1 MRCLLAFPGIRI
13 LAFSNGLISLLF
25 APLFAQS
32 SNSPAPS
39 VTLPDGPVTARG
51 GMVATQEAHATRA
64 ALKVLAEGGN
74 AVDAAVTAGFTLA
87 VTLPRAGNLGGG
99 GFMLIHLADENR
111 QIALDYREK
120 APSAAHREMFLTERG
135 APDPRRSRYTRLAS
149 GVPGTVRGLAHALRH
164 YGSISIRRA
173 LAPAIKL
180 AAGGFVVGQDLH
192 DSLKSCA
199 DDLRADRGAREIFL
213 DANGKVW
220 PVGSTLIQKDLA
232 QSLCLLAEKG
242 PAAFYLGDIA
252 TAIDRDM
259 RAHGGLITRRDLADY
274 RVVERA
280 PIKGFYRGW
289 KIVSMPPPSSGGI
302 HLIQMLNI
310 MSHFPMGEYG
320 SNSDQTIHVMAESM
334 RRAYADRSRYLGD
347 PDFSELPIAQLTSKN
362 YGQKLAEGINP
373 ERITP
378 SSQIDPGLGPLPP
391 PESSETTHF
400 SVIDK
405 EGNAVSN
412 TYTLNFSYGSRIV
425 IPGTG
430 ILLNNEMDDFSAK
443 PGTPNA
449 YGLIGGRRNA
459 IEPGKRMLSSMTPT
473 ILLGEDDTVV
483 ATGSPGGSR
492 IINIVLQIVSNIIDH
507 GMNVAEATQT
517 TRFHHQWLPDELL
530 VETGLEAK
538 TENLL
543 VKRGHG
549 IRTTSPIGSTQTVM
563 KRNGIFLGASDP
575 RIVGALTLGLP
586 GKTFPDSDILPRQ

>member
-1 MRCLLAFPGIRI
+1 MRSLLFFTRIRI
-13 LAFSNGLISLLF
+13 LAFLPGAISLF
-25 APLFAQS
+25 FVPLVAQNTNTS
-32 SNSPAPS
+32 TPETPSPRQ
-39 VTLPDGPVTARG
+39 PVKGQR

-64 ALKVLAEGGN
+64 ALQVLAEGGN

-99 GFMLIHLADENR
+99 GFMLIHLAEENR

-120 APSAAHREMFLTERG
+120 APSAAKRDMFLTKGG
-135 APDPRRSRYTRLAS
+135 APDPRLSRYTRLAS

-180 AAGGFVVGQDLH
+180 AEDGFVVGQALH

-199 DDLRADRGAREIFL
+199 NDLHADKEARSIFL
-213 DANGKVW
+213 NANGKAW
-220 PVGSTLIQKDLA
+220 PVGSTLVQKDLA
-232 QSLCLLAEKG
+232 RSLRLLSEQG

-259 RAHGGLITRRDLADY
+259 RAHGGLVSRKDLADY
-274 RVVERA
+274 RAIERM
-280 PIKGFYRGW
+280 PIQGHYRGW
-289 KIVSMPPPSSGGI
+289 KIMSMPPPSSGGI

-310 MSHFPMGEYG
+310 MAHFPIGEYG
-320 SNSDQTIHVMAESM
+320 SNSDRTIHVITEAMK
-334 RRAYADRSRYLGD
+334 RAYADRSRYLGD
-347 PDFSELPIAQLTSKN
+347 PDFSEIPVSQLISRN
-362 YGQKLAEGINP
+362 YGQKLAR
-373 ERITP
+373 RITLGPATP
-378 SSQIDPGLGPLPP
+378 SSQIAPGLGPLPP
-391 PESSETTHF
+391 PESNETTHF
-400 SVIDK
+400 SVIDE

-473 ILLGEDDTVV
+473 ILLGEDDTVI

-507 GMNVAEATQT
+507 GMNVAEATRT

-530 VETGLEAK
+530 VETGLEAN
-538 TENLL
+538 TRNLL
-543 VKRGHG
+543 VKRGHI
-549 IRTTSPIGSTQTVM
+549 IRPTSPIGSTQTVM
-563 KRNGIFLGASDP
+563 KRKGIFLGASDP
-575 RIVGALTLGLP
+575 RIGGALTLGLT
-586 GKTFPDSDILPRQ
+586 GNSFPQDKVLPRN